1 MTSVSEY
8 LLKRL
13 EQIGIQHVFGV
24 AGDYVLDFMDRI
36 IAGPFK
42 LIPTCN
48 ELDAGY
54 AADGYARAHG
64 VSAVV
69 VTYGVGGLS
78 VFNAVAGAYAE
89 RVPMIVISGAPHSHM
104 RHNQVLVHHLVRH
117 YEMQLAAFRE
127 ITSCAVILTDP
138 ATAPEEI
145 DRAIAACIRT
155 KRPVYVEIPVDI
167 VEQNCRDPEPLAFN
181 DGMISNEDALNEAV
195 HEAGAMLAAARSPAV
210 LIGMEVRRFGL
221 IGPVMDLLE
230 KGGYAVATTI
240 GGKSAIGEAHP
251 HFVGVYQGG
260 FSLGAAHNVV
270 EGADVLLCIGAWM
283 TDITTG
289 GFTAHLDES
298 RMISANSDRVRIR
311 HHFYEQVSLRH
322 FIEKLTGAMPAVDG
336 SAHAHTPIP
345 YQRRSVYEPVADR
358 RLTVSRFFDRM
369 NHFLDSS
376 MVVVCD
382 TGDVMFGATELH
394 RDEPESYFAQDY
406 YLSIGYG
413 LPASL
418 GVALAVPHK
427 RTAVFI
433 GDGAFQMTAQELST
447 LIRCGTNASV
457 FVLNNGGYATERLIH
472 DGPYNEIQPWR
483 YYRLPE
489 AFGGLPGLAVSTEG
503 DLERALEE
511 VRNRNGETMLVEI
524 IVDRSDTT
532 ETLARVGENVR
543 RLSKK

>member
-1 MTSVSEY
+1 MTSVADY
-8 LLKRL
+8 LTKRL
-13 EQIGIQHVFGV
+13 EHIGIQYVFGV

-36 IAGPFK
+36 VASPLK

-54 AADGYARAHG
+54 AADGYARANG

-104 RHNQVLVHHLVRH
+104 RHNHVLVHHLVRH
-117 YEMQLAAFRE
+117 YEAQLAAFRE

-145 DRAIAACIRT
+145 DRAIGACIRT
-155 KRPVYVEIPVDI
+155 KRPVYIEIPVD
-167 VEQNCRDPEPLAFN
+167 VVDQGCRNPEPLAFD
-181 DGMISNEDALNEAV
+181 DGMISNADALDEAV
-195 HEAGAMLAAARSPAV
+195 REAAVMLATARSPAA

-221 IGPVMDLLE
+221 GGLVADLLE
-230 KGGYAVATTI
+230 KGGYPVATTI
-240 GGKSAIGEAHP
+240 GGKSAIAETHP

-260 FSLGAAHNVV
+260 FSLGAAHDII
-270 EGADVLLCIGAWM
+270 EGADVLLCLGAWM

-289 GFTAHLDES
+289 GFTAHLDEG
-298 RMISANSDRVRIR
+298 RMVSANSDRIRIR
-311 HHFYEQVSLRH
+311 HHIFEQVSLRDL
-322 FIEKLTGAMPAVDG
+322 IEKLTEKLPAVDG
-336 SAHAHTPIP
+336 SAHVHTPVP
-345 YQRRSVYEPVADR
+345 YQKSSVYKPVSDR

-369 NHFLDSS
+369 NRFLDGS
-376 MVVVCD
+376 MVVVSD

-413 LPASL
+413 LPAAL
-418 GVALAVPHK
+418 GVALAVPGK
-427 RTAVFI
+427 RTVVFT

-447 LIRCGTNASV
+447 FIRYGVNATV
-457 FVLNNGGYATERLIH
+457 FVLNNGGYATERMIH
-472 DGPYNEIQPWR
+472 DGPYNEVQPWR
-483 YYRLPE
+483 YCRLPE
-489 AFGGLPGLAVSTEG
+489 AFGGLPGLAVRTEG

-511 VRNRNGETMLVEI
+511 VRQRNGEAMLVEI
-524 IVDRSDTT
+524 IVERSDTT
-532 ETLARVGENVR
+532 EALARVGESVR